1 MKRKIKIARYIW
13 RNRRLIYITI
23 RDRLNPLWIYHNMK
37 AGFELYE
44 DDNIK
49 ILK

>member
-1 MKRKIKIARYIW
+1 MKRKIKIAQYIW

-23 RDRLNPLWIYHNMK
+23 RDRLSPLWIYHNMK

-44 DDNIK
+44 DNNTK